1 MRLRG
6 AGLRACLAT
15 AMAWTCI
22 GAVPAYAVDVVLGI
36 AGDPRLRARI
46 EGSSLLVQGEEADI
60 LPTGQDVVA
69 AALADYTRIVGRL
82 YSEGYFG
89 PTVSILLD
97 GREASEIGPLEVPA
111 QVGRA
116 LLVVDAGPRFEFG
129 RAAIAPLAPGSE
141 ITDDFAVGETAT
153 TKIVRR
159 AAEDAV
165 EGWRDIGYAK
175 AEVADQD
182 IVAAHPTETLR
193 VSLAIRPG
201 PVVRF
206 GNASVRG
213 NERVRTD
220 AILRI
225 AGLPRGTVFDPDE
238 IELAQARLRR
248 TGAFTSVV
256 IEEAEDLRAGDV
268 LDLGI
273 VVVEEEPR
281 RFGFGFEISSS
292 EGASLETY
300 WIHRNLFGGAERLR
314 FDLAIDGLEEEDG
327 GIDGR
332 IAARYEVPAIRGA
345 DTTFFGQVE
354 IEQRD
359 EPAFQTRGAKIDLGY
374 LRFVNERTFLRY
386 GVQALYEEIDDSLG
400 RRIVTQ
406 LALPLEGTYDA
417 RDDRLDPTEGY
428 YVRAEIKPFVGL
440 DGSALGARLF
450 SDARIYRGFGEE
462 DRTVL
467 AGRVQAGTVVGA
479 ELEDISPNDLFF
491 SGGAGTV
498 RGQPFQ
504 SLGVNLD
511 DGELRAGRSFLGL
524 SGEVRRA
531 LSDRVGAVAFLD
543 FGAVEDGT
551 FVSGEADYHAGA
563 GLGVRYATPLGPI
576 RLDVAAPVAGD
587 TGNGL
592 QLYLGIGQAF

>member
-15 AMAWTCI
+15 AMAWTCV
-22 GAVPAYAVDVVLGI
+22 GAAPVHAFDVVLGI
-36 AGDPRLRARI
+36 AGDPALRARI
-46 EGSSLLVQGEEADI
+46 EGSSLLIQGEEAEI

-97 GREASEIGPLEVPA
+97 GREAGDIGPLEVPA
-111 QVGRA
+111 QVSRA
-116 LLVVDAGPRFEFG
+116 LIVVDAGPRFEFG
-129 RAAIAPLAPGSE
+129 RVAIAPLAPGTE
-141 ITDDFAVGETAT
+141 ITDDFATGETAT
-153 TKIVRR
+153 TKIVR
-159 AAEDAV
+159 AAADDAV
-165 EGWRDIGYAK
+165 EGWREIGHAK
-175 AEVADQD
+175 AAVAEQD

-206 GNASVRG
+206 GEASVSG

-238 IELAQARLRR
+238 IELAQNRLRR
-248 TGAFTSVV
+248 TGAFTSAV
-256 IEEAEDLRAGDV
+256 IEEAEELRAGDV

-281 RFGFGFEISSS
+281 RIGFGFEISSS

-332 IAARYEVPAIRGA
+332 LAARYEVPAVRGA
-345 DTTFFGQVE
+345 DTTFFGQIE
-354 IEQRD
+354 FEQRD
-359 EPAFQTRGAKIDLGY
+359 EPAFQTRGVAIDLGY

-386 GVQALYEEIDDSLG
+386 GIQASYEEIDDALG
-400 RRIVTQ
+400 ERTVSQI
-406 LALPLEGTYDA
+406 AAPLEGTYDA
-417 RDDRLDPTEGY
+417 RDNRLDPTDGY
-428 YVRAEIKPFVGL
+428 FVRAEAKPFVGL
-440 DGSALGARLF
+440 DGSGLGARLF
-450 SDARIYRGFGEE
+450 ADTRAYRGLGAE
-462 DRTVL
+462 DRVVL

-479 ELEDISPNDLFF
+479 DLEDVSPTDLFF
-491 SGGAGTV
+491 SGGSGTV

-504 SLGVNLD
+504 SLGVNVD
-511 DGELRAGRSFLGL
+511 DGRLRAGRSFLGIQ
-524 SGEVRRA
+524 GEVRGR
-531 LSDRVGAVAFLD
+531 LTDRFGLVGFAD

-551 FVSGEADYHAGA
+551 FVSGQADYHAGA
-563 GLGVRYATPLGPI
+563 GLGIRYGTPLGPI

>member
-1 MRLRG
+1 MGLRG

-15 AMAWTCI
+15 AMALTCI

-46 EGSSLLVQGEEADI
+46 ETASLLVQGEEADI

-89 PTVSILLD
+89 PSVSILLD
-97 GREASEIGPLEVPA
+97 GREASDIGPLEVPA
-111 QVGRA
+111 QVARA
-116 LLVVDAGPRFEFG
+116 LIVVDAGPRFSFG
-129 RAAIAPLAPGSE
+129 STAITPLAPGSE
-141 ITDDFAVGETAT
+141 ITDDFATGELAT

-159 AAEDAV
+159 AALDAV
-165 EGWRDIGYAK
+165 DGWREIGHAK

-182 IVAAHPTETLR
+182 VVAAHPTETLR
-193 VSLAIRPG
+193 VALAIRPG

-206 GNASVRG
+206 GDASVRG

-225 AGLPRGTVFDPDE
+225 AGLPRGTVFDPGE
-238 IELAQARLRR
+238 IDLAKARLRR

-256 IEEAEDLRAGDV
+256 IEEADDLRAGDV

-292 EGASLETY
+292 DGASLETY

-314 FDLAIDGLEEEDG
+314 FDLAIDGLEEEG
-327 GIDGR
+327 GGVDGR
-332 IAARYEVPAIRGA
+332 LAARYEVPAIRGA
-345 DTTFFGQVE
+345 ETTFFGQIE
-354 IEQRD
+354 FEQRD
-359 EPAFQTRGAKIDLGY
+359 EPAFQTRGVTVDLGY
-374 LRFVNERTFLRY
+374 LRFVNERVFLRY
-386 GVQALYEEIDDSLG
+386 GIQASYEEIDDALG
-400 RRIVTQ
+400 RRTISQV
-406 LALPLEGTYDA
+406 AAPVEGTYDA
-417 RDDRLDPTEGY
+417 RDDRLDPAEGY
-428 YVRAEIKPFVGL
+428 FVRAEIKPFVGL
-440 DGSALGARLF
+440 DGSGLGARLF
-450 SDARIYRGFGEE
+450 ADARAYRGLGAQ
-462 DRTVL
+462 DRIVL

-479 ELEDISPNDLFF
+479 DLADISPTDLFF
-491 SGGAGTV
+491 SGGSGTV

-511 DGELRAGRSFLGL
+511 GGQLRAGRSFLGV
-524 SGEVRRA
+524 SGEVRGRVT
-531 LSDRVGAVAFLD
+531 DRIGLVGFAD

-551 FVSGEADYHAGA
+551 FVSGTADYHAGA
-563 GLGVRYATPLGPI
+563 GLGLRYATPLGPI

-587 TGNGL
+587 TGEGL